1 MTQSKAAGQ
10 SFILA
15 KGARERGP
23 PESLLRKTDRNSMDF
38 SEKRVIVTGGTR
50 GIGRATALSFAA
62 EGAWVAVSYS
72 SDEQSAV
79 AMEAE
84 LAEAGERH
92 LVLRADASSRVEV
105 ERMIAQV
112 LERWHHIDV
121 LVNNAGIIRDKMLM
135 FLDEEDWDRVIGI
148 NLKGTYL
155 YSRAVLR
162 SMVSRRFGRI
172 INITSPSALTGRAGQ
187 TNYSASKGGII
198 SFTKSL
204 SKEVARMG
212 ITVNA
217 VCPGLISRTM
227 TEDLTSETRDDFLE
241 MIPMRRFGEPEE
253 VAHAIRYL
261 ASEKAGYVTGQVL
274 GVDGGLV

>member
-1 MTQSKAAGQ
+1 
-10 SFILA
+10 
-15 KGARERGP
+15 
-23 PESLLRKTDRNSMDF
+23 MDF
-38 SEKRVIVTGGTR
+38 NERRVIVTGGTR
-50 GIGRATALSFAA
+50 GIGRAIALSFAG

-72 SDEQSAV
+72 SDEQSAATV
-79 AMEAE
+79 ETE
-84 LAEAGERH
+84 LAKTGDKH
-92 LVLRADASSRVEV
+92 LVLRADASSRTDVENMV
-105 ERMIAQV
+105 AQI
-112 LERWHHIDV
+112 LERWEHIDV
-121 LVNNAGIIRDKMLM
+121 LVNNAGVIRDKMLM
-135 FLDEEDWDRVIGI
+135 FLAEEDWDRVIDT

-204 SKEVARMG
+204 AKEVAKPG

-217 VCPGLISRTM
+217 VSPGLISRTM
-227 TEDLTSETRDDFLE
+227 TENLTSATKDDFLE
-241 MIPMRRFGEPEE
+241 MIPMRRFGEPED
-253 VAHAIRYL
+253 VAHAVLYL